1 MTGIRGGLSESA
13 SLREA
18 PARSLGRYSRE
29 GAMTTGETSAGV
41 WNFWVSGPWI
51 DEHEKS
57 VGPPVARTGA
67 QTGLVRE
74 LSMHALMGPASSC
87 DAAAAA
93 AA

>member
-1 MTGIRGGLSESA
+1 MTAGK
-13 SLREA
+13 
-18 PARSLGRYSRE
+18 
-29 GAMTTGETSAGV
+29 TSAGV
-41 WNFWVSGPWI
+41 WDFWVSGPWI

-57 VGPPVARTGA
+57 VGPLVARTGA

-93 AA
+93 AVAAWGGMSKEEVC